1 MGGNRQGFRHHPVD
15 VLAVLGVDA
24 VADHALYIRGEF
36 LVRVVPQMADQIVV
50 DEIERKA
57 RLHEAADKAAGNA
70 VLEQLECLFLGAEGH
85 PGGGGFAEAGRKKSV
100 RAPSLAGHGNM
111 DAADAAFF
119 SQAAADGG
127 KAHFQARGF
136 AVGRRSGQQ
145 QFAARAGTVRT
156 ADKGAGITQFII
168 PWTGDRPEFLTQQRA
183 ERLQTLPNGSG
194 CADADP
200 THILTKT
207 VRRLF
212 RVSLPQ
218 IGPEKTADGI
228 NGPRG
233 GCIHNG
239 YWPVA
244 DL

>member
-1 MGGNRQGFRHHPVD
+1 M
-15 VLAVLGVDA
+15 
-24 VADHALYIRGEF
+24 
-36 LVRVVPQMADQIVV
+36 PQM
-50 DEIERKA
+50 R
-57 RLHEAADKAAGNA
+57 
-70 VLEQLECLFLGAEGH
+70 
-85 PGGGGFAEAGRKKSV
+85 
-100 RAPSLAGHGNM
+100 
-111 DAADAAFF
+111 
-119 SQAAADGG
+119 
-127 KAHFQARGF
+127 
-136 AVGRRSGQQ
+136 RRSGQQ

-239 YWPVA
+239 YCPVA
-244 DL
+244 DV